1 MTAITTN
8 AAMPSNFN
16 TKIDINM
23 PTAVKDAKGSAT
35 IEMSLANNAS
45 TMVNIDM
52 KSLAEKGYTDVNIDT
67 DGIPGAEISLKV
79 NSQAGNVLVQNGAV
93 QGVDD
98 TKVQEDFLLKIVLSI
113 IADKK
118 DSDKETINT

>member
-1 MTAITTN
+1 
-8 AAMPSNFN
+8 
-16 TKIDINM
+16 M

-67 DGIPGAEISLKV
+67 DGVPGAEISLKV